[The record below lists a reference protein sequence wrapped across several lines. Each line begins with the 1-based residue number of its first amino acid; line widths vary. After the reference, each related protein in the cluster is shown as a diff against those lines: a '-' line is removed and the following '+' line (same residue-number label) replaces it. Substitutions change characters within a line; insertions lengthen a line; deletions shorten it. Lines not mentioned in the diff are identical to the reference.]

1 VSQNAIAIEC
11 LGSVRRKDG
20 GVVGHGSHAVLV
32 VDDDLD
38 TRTALLEFLQEEG
51 LEVAVA
57 GNGAE
62 AINYLCQAELPC
74 AMLIDL
80 TMPGIAGEELV
91 DYLRA
96 ETRLASIP
104 VAIVSASPERAP
116 PGFRVFSKPFD
127 IEALVAFVKDR
138 CPVNGRELARAADE
152 KGCST

>member
-1 VSQNAIAIEC
+1 MLT
-11 LGSVRRKDG
+11 LGQAKGR
-20 GVVGHGSHAVLV
+20 GVVGQGSHAVLV
-32 VDDDLD
+32 VDDDID
-38 TRTALLEFLQEEG
+38 TRAALHELLQEEG
-51 LEVAVA
+51 LEVIVA

-62 AINYLCQAELPC
+62 AINYLRRAELPC

-91 DYLRA
+91 DFLRT

-104 VAIVSASPERAP
+104 LAIVSASPERAP

-138 CPVNGRELARAADE
+138 CSVNGREPAPAAE
-152 KGCST
+152 AKGCST